1 MTKVVFYQKTNSDK
15 HREQKAMLAAAGYE
29 VDVRDL
35 TGEHW
40 TPAGLRA
47 YFAERPVPEWFDSS
61 APQIVSGEI
70 DPSRSNP
77 QQALV
82 MLSINPALI
91 NGPLVKI
98 NGRCASGLDNA
109 ELKHFIAT
117 PRGGKPGSGRQLPAN
132 WDAGE

>member
-1 MTKVVFYQKTNSDK
+1 
-15 HREQKAMLAAAGYE
+15 MLAAAGYE
-29 VDVRDL
+29 VDMRDL

-47 YFAERPVPEWFDSS
+47 YFAERPVAEWFDPPRRKSS
-61 APQIVSGEI
+61 RA
-70 DPSRSNP
+70 RSTRRV
-77 QQALV
+77 QSAAALV

-91 NGPLVKI
+91 KSPLVKI

-117 PRGGKPGSGRQLPAN
+117 PRGGKPGSGGNCRQ
-132 WDAGE
+132 AGTRENNGGCERACVEAQVSTKAFSMT